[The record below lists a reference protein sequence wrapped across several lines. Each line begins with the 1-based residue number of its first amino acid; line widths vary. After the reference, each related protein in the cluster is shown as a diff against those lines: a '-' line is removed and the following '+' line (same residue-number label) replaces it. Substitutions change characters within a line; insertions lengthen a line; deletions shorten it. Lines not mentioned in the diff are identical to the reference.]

1 MAAKHRNS
9 SLLQILPDHASDL
22 LGADTSA
29 RGYLLTQVNL
39 DTTKVS
45 DANVNFGISVFVLK
59 HDVRAK
65 SSDLYDL
72 WTHLHP
78 ATQHRLRFRSSHL
91 QNSIGYSQLVPLESE
106 EETIIEEVQS

>member
-29 RGYLLTQVNL
+29 RGCLLTQVNL
-39 DTTKVS
+39 DTTEAS

-65 SSDLYDL
+65 SSNYMIYGLISIL
-72 WTHLHP
+72 LLNIAFGFGHLI
-78 ATQHRLRFRSSHL
+78 FK
-91 QNSIGYSQLVPLESE
+91 IV
-106 EETIIEEVQS
+106 